1 MNIRKALA
9 ADAQAIFD
17 LRNRSIRCLCKG
29 FYPDDLL
36 LRWTEG
42 VVPSRRFVEFV
53 SQLIYVA
60 ESSDR
65 IVGCGAVSLID
76 GKIDAVFV
84 DPDHAGNGIGRKVM
98 QFLEEVAIESGSTAT
113 LHLEASLNAMP
124 FYTKLGFAVDSPSL
138 YISPRGFSLECIK
151 MSKTLDDH

>member
-1 MNIRKALA
+1 
-9 ADAQAIFD
+9 
-17 LRNRSIRCLCKG
+17 
-29 FYPDDLL
+29 
-36 LRWTEG
+36 
-42 VVPSRRFVEFV
+42 

-65 IVGCGAVSLID
+65 IVGFGAVSLID

-84 DPDHAGNGIGRKVM
+84 DPDHAGSGIGRTVM

-113 LHLEASLNAMP
+113 LHLEATLNAMP

-138 YISPRGFSLECIK
+138 FISPRGFSLECIK